1 MVRKKK
7 GSTSHPPR
15 RPRHHNVQ
23 DLLLLQRV
31 AQRINSILDLDT
43 LLEEIVDDVAR
54 TFGYTRTG
62 VLLIDHDTNELVIA
76 AVRGWTVNYHVK
88 GDRFRIGEEGMVGHV
103 AATGETCYAPDVR
116 KNPYYMVSEDSSRSE
131 VDIPLKVHGRLIGVF
146 NAQSTRL
153 NAFPPGR
160 LGLLEALAGHIATAI
175 ENARL
180 FGTER
185 EQKNRMATE
194 LEEARR
200 IQTSLFPH
208 RRPEITGFEVTG
220 LCLPCTEV
228 GGDWYDFIPLRDG
241 RLALVVG
248 DVSGKG
254 MGAALLM
261 SSSRSIVRLYAEDG
275 LPPGELLSRVNAT
288 LLRDFPRSKFVT
300 MVYAVLDPAHRTIT
314 FANAGHPWPLG
325 GSTTHEFLTTEAGF
339 PLGMLES
346 KYPERVIDL
355 PVGGYFMI
363 YSDGILEASNASA
376 ELYGTEHI
384 LAHMKS
390 GTASAQSLLEDVRT
404 FSGSA
409 LMSDDATIV
418 MVRG

>member
-1 MVRKKK
+1 MVQKKK
-7 GSTSHPPR
+7 KKNATPQRSR
-15 RPRHHNVQ
+15 RHNVQ

-43 LLEEIVDDVAR
+43 LLEEIVDDIAR

-76 AVRGWTVNYHVK
+76 AVRGWTVNYHMK

-116 KNPYYMVSEDSSRSE
+116 KNPYYMVSEESSRSE
-131 VDIPLKVHGRLIGVF
+131 LDIPLKAHGRLIGVF

-160 LGLLEALAGHIATAI
+160 LSLLEALAGHIATAI

-180 FGTER
+180 FGAER
-185 EQKNRMATE
+185 EQKDRMAAE
-194 LEEARR
+194 LEEARK
-200 IQTSLFPH
+200 IQTSLFPQ
-208 RRPEITGFEVTG
+208 RTPEIPGFEVTG

-228 GGDWYDFIPLRDG
+228 GGDWYDFIPLQDG
-241 RLALVVG
+241 RLGLVVG

-261 SSSRSIVRLYAEDG
+261 SSSRSIVRLHAESG
-275 LPPGELLSRVNAT
+275 LQPGELLGQVNAT
-288 LLRDFPRSKFVT
+288 LLRDFPRAKFVT

-314 FANAGHPWPLG
+314 FSNAGHPWPLG
-325 GSTTHEFLTTEAGF
+325 YATTHEFLTTDTGF

-346 KYPERVIDL
+346 TYAERVIEL
-355 PVGGYFMI
+355 PPGGYFMI
-363 YSDGILEASNASA
+363 YSDGILEASNTSA

-384 LAHMKS
+384 LAHMGGS
-390 GTASAQSLLEDVRT
+390 AASAQSLLDDVRR

>member
-7 GSTSHPPR
+7 KEAAPQRSR
-15 RPRHHNVQ
+15 RHNVQ

-103 AATGETCYAPDVR
+103 AATGEICYAPDVR
-116 KNPYYMVSEDSSRSE
+116 KNPYYMISEESSRSE
-131 VDIPLKVHGRLIGVF
+131 VDIPLKAHGRVIGVF
-146 NAQSTRL
+146 NAQSTKL

-160 LGLLEALAGHIATAI
+160 LSLLEALAGHIATAI

-180 FGTER
+180 FGAER
-185 EQKNRMATE
+185 EQKNRMAAE

-200 IQTSLFPH
+200 IQTSLFPQ
-208 RRPEITGFEVTG
+208 RRPEIPGLEVTG

-228 GGDWYDFIPLRDG
+228 GGDWYDFIPLGDG
-241 RLALVVG
+241 RLGLVVG

-261 SSSRSIVRLYAEDG
+261 SSSRSIVRHHAENG
-275 LPPGELLSRVNAT
+275 RSPGELLSRVNAT
-288 LLRDFPRSKFVT
+288 LLRDFPRGKFVT
-300 MVYAVLDPAHRTIT
+300 MVYAVLDPSRRTIT
-314 FANAGHPWPLG
+314 FSNAGHPWPLG
-325 GSTTHEFLTTEAGF
+325 YTTAHEFLPTDTGF

-346 KYPERVIDL
+346 TYAERMIQL
-355 PVGGYFMI
+355 PPGGYFMI
-363 YSDGILEASNASA
+363 YSDGILEASSPSDG
-376 ELYGTEHI
+376 LYGTEHI
-384 LAHMKS
+384 LAHMRSGAATAQTLLDDVRKFS
-390 GTASAQSLLEDVRT
+390 GTA
-404 FSGSA
+404 F
-409 LMSDDATIV
+409 MSDDATIV